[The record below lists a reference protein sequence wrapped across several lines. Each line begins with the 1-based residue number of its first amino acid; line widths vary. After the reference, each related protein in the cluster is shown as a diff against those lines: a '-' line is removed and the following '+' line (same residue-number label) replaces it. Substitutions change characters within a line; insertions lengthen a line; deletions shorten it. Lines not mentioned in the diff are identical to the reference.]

1 LTDTPHHISY
11 RLPRDAPELH
21 PIVRQPCG
29 RTLNSTRIKTFS
41 HRQVYL
47 VLLSVISNP
56 LENSRMQ
63 IRGASCN
70 RYPIR
75 LLGPFTGLQ
84 SLPTQL
90 ASEQRVHST
99 HSRKRV
105 QSFIKPET
113 CVYPRLLRT
122 WGLGRN
128 IYSVT
133 KFLHLRRPYLSS
145 SPLVLCTVR
154 IILTCTFVPFSRSL
168 PIAHASFISP
178 LWLALGANI
187 PLMFVRYQT
196 GDFMFRVTK
205 LPLMTIVHVTDS
217 VPFSVARSI

>member
-1 LTDTPHHISY
+1 
-11 RLPRDAPELH
+11 
-21 PIVRQPCG
+21 
-29 RTLNSTRIKTFS
+29 
-41 HRQVYL
+41 

-56 LENSRMQ
+56 WKIPGCKSAESRVTG
-63 IRGASCN
+63 ILSDCLAPLLDSS
-70 RYPIR
+70 RYPR
-75 LLGPFTGLQ
+75 NSHLNNVC
-84 SLPTQL
+84 TQRTL
-90 ASEQRVHST
+90 EKGT
-99 HSRKRV
+99 II
-105 QSFIKPET
+105 IKPET
-113 CVYPRLLRT
+113 YVYPRLLRT

-154 IILTCTFVPFSRSL
+154 ITLTCTFVPFSRSL

-217 VPFSVARSI
+217 IPFSVARSI